1 MQPAALPTVPMTR
14 EINVGRTLAMLVLA
28 AAPALAGAA
37 DATFSLKLDEIPL
50 SPRPDPQTEARLALW
65 NDPMGRLLYQFN
77 QQQSWM
83 MRGNMPGSD
92 RATGAAIRVKAQP
105 GLPLGLVT
113 TAVQAGL
120 DLAGRSE
127 IRIRW
132 PWSDEPEPPPLEEQ
146 LALLLGERLTPR

>member
-1 MQPAALPTVPMTR
+1 MS
-14 EINVGRTLAMLVLA
+14 RTLAILVLV

-37 DATFSLKLDEIPL
+37 DVTFSLKLDEIPL
-50 SPRPDPQTEARLALW
+50 SPRPDPRTEARLALW
-65 NDPMGRLLYQFN
+65 NDPMGRLLHQFN
-77 QQQSWM
+77 QQQSWI
-83 MRGNMPGSD
+83 MRGTMPGGD
-92 RATGAAIRVKAQP
+92 RATGAAVRVKAQQ

-113 TAVQAGL
+113 TSVQAGL

-132 PWSDEPEPPPLEEQ
+132 PWSDDPEPPPLEEQ

>member
-1 MQPAALPTVPMTR
+1 MRR
-14 EINVGRTLAMLVLA
+14 EHRVRRTLAILVLV

-37 DATFSLKLDEIPL
+37 DVTFSLKLDEIPL
-50 SPRPDPQTEARLALW
+50 SPRPDPRTEARLALW
-65 NDPMGRLLYQFN
+65 NDPMGRLLHQFN
-77 QQQSWM
+77 QQQSWI
-83 MRGNMPGSD
+83 MRGTMPGGD
-92 RATGAAIRVKAQP
+92 RATGAAVRVKAQQ

-113 TAVQAGL
+113 TSVQAGL

-132 PWSDEPEPPPLEEQ
+132 PWSDDPEPPPLEEQ

>member
-1 MQPAALPTVPMTR
+1 MQPAAPPNVPMPGG
-14 EINVGRTLAMLVLA
+14 ISVGRTLVMLVLA
-28 AAPALAGAA
+28 AAPILAGAA
-37 DATFSLKLDEIPL
+37 DVTFSLKLDEIPL
-50 SPRPDPQTEARLALW
+50 SPRPDPQTEARLAQW

-77 QQQSWM
+77 QQQSWI
-83 MRGNMPGSD
+83 MRGTMPGAD
-92 RATGAAIRVKAQP
+92 RATGAAVRVKAQQ

-120 DLAGRSE
+120 DLAGRRE

-132 PWSDEPEPPPLEEQ
+132 PWSDEPEPPPIEEQ

>member
-1 MQPAALPTVPMTR
+1 
-14 EINVGRTLAMLVLA
+14 
-28 AAPALAGAA
+28 
-37 DATFSLKLDEIPL
+37 
-50 SPRPDPQTEARLALW
+50 
-65 NDPMGRLLYQFN
+65 
-77 QQQSWM
+77 
-83 MRGNMPGSD
+83 MRGTMPGGD
-92 RATGAAIRVKAQP
+92 RATGVAVRVKAQQ